1 VESYSEI
8 VVLGSLNVDMVVST
22 DRMPKVGET
31 ISGKEIR
38 IISGGKGANQ
48 AVSCARLGSKVVML
62 GAIGNDQFGQ
72 QVLDDLTSY
81 GVNTQE
87 ILVLDKP
94 TGTATIIHTP
104 EDNCIVVIPGANQY
118 YTVEKLKPFET
129 HISQATILLVQL
141 EICIETVEHA
151 LNVARANNVKTI
163 LNPAPAKELP
173 IYLLQM
179 VDYLTPNET
188 ELKFLCGSDFTTEDQ
203 LKEILQEWESVYKHK
218 VIVTR
223 GAKGCSYLANGELI
237 TISPAPVTVEDTTG
251 AGDAF
256 NGALAYWIAQNSS
269 LEEAVNFAVK
279 ASALSVGTFGAQA
292 GMPTLSEVMQVN
304 NL

>member
-1 VESYSEI
+1 MESYSEI

-72 QVLDDLTSY
+72 QVLDDLTGY
-81 GVNTQE
+81 GVNTQD

-118 YTVEKLKPFET
+118 YTVEKLQPFET
-129 HISQATILLVQL
+129 HIRQATILLVQL
-141 EICIETVEHA
+141 EICIETVERA
-151 LNVARANNVKTI
+151 LYVARENNVKTI
-163 LNPAPAKELP
+163 LNPAPAKELS
-173 IYLLQM
+173 INLLQM

-188 ELKFLCGSDFTTEDQ
+188 ELKFLCGRDFITEDD

-223 GAKGCSYLANGELI
+223 GSKGCSYLASGELI
-237 TISPAPVTVEDTTG
+237 TVSPAPVTVEDTTG

-279 ASALSVGTFGAQA
+279 ASSLSVGIFGAQA
-292 GMPTLSEVMQVN
+292 GMPTLSEVLQAN